1 MIESHGEFPQPP
13 ANINL
18 NHPGR
23 EDLAQL
29 QQLQRVNSSGHG
41 LSSGHTL
48 SSGHALHGDGNVPT
62 ATMGL
67 GQLSQLQAQASA
79 AQAAQAVADLS
90 EGRVKRQQEEAYM
103 GQNKRFRTSDD
114 DPSEELSRQLQADGL
129 PRSSA
134 L

>member
-1 MIESHGEFPQPP
+1 
-13 ANINL
+13 
-18 NHPGR
+18 
-23 EDLAQL
+23 
-29 QQLQRVNSSGHG
+29 
-41 LSSGHTL
+41 
-48 SSGHALHGDGNVPT
+48 
-62 ATMGL
+62 MGL
-67 GQLSQLQAQASA
+67 GHLSQLQAQASAAQA